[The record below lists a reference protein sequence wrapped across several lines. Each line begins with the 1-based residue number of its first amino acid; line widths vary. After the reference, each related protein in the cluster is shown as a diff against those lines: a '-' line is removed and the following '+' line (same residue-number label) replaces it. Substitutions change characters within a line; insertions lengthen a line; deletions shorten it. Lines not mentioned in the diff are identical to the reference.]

1 MSKNNVTLLI
11 NGSSDDSFVSYLLRS
26 FPGKKKLIILHFSRA
41 LVILCCKI
49 ILLEL
54 FSYRIHKLSISTQ
67 LKILSILSA
76 NAAPFL
82 DEILGEYITCLGLI
96 IKFYEASSQDVLVLK
111 RFIPDELDI
120 SCSSLDLSPMPVE
133 IQDKEVGQD
142 MIIYLIDILGQTV
155 LTARDFHMFKINN
168 NNVMEE
174 VLYVLE
180 NMDMRLKNCAI
191 DFFSKMIN
199 EFGINSSSKH
209 VNKFLAII
217 EKLIYTMPLFIDKGS
232 IQSYKFSN
240 HINGQLSQL
249 FGIIYYHG
257 ENVSEYKKTI
267 LLRLCKFILEIDHD
281 RLEKDYE
288 PIKNNVFSLELKD
301 ISKQLL
307 EKFIT
312 EEEIAAL
319 DNTIFESY
327 VKAVPSFF
335 STKVLSDAKTH
346 WSEND
351 SKVINLVE
359 ISSTFR
365 NISSALFVAL
375 KSAGNVNFN
384 MFVVSAHLNK
394 CLHLLNILFNFKV
407 NFLNWLQCKNNVLQ
421 DVLSTSTINA
431 VDPDINLKL
440 FSTEVTHQIIKDL
453 EKVIQINLHKS
464 TQPAHEV
471 NVISN
476 ILTKLLF
483 VGNEMNIADVEL
495 ILQVVGLASITAN
508 QNQRIRLQHSI
519 DFGKDKNYRNIT
531 FFKTLLT
538 QNICLNEQI
547 TMYSTKWKDAIVQVL
562 SSELD
567 MTNFGVQ
574 LEVKKF
580 YYYI

>member
-1 MSKNNVTLLI
+1 M
-11 NGSSDDSFVSYLLRS
+11 
-26 FPGKKKLIILHFSRA
+26 
-41 LVILCCKI
+41 
-49 ILLEL
+49 
-54 FSYRIHKLSISTQ
+54 
-67 LKILSILSA
+67 KILSILSA

-82 DEILGEYITCLGLI
+82 DEILGEYITCLRLV
-96 IKFYEASSQDVLVLK
+96 IKFYEASSQDVLVLN
-111 RFIPDELDI
+111 RFIPDDLDI
-120 SCSSLDLSPMPVE
+120 SCSDLDLSPMLVE

-155 LTARDFHMFKINN
+155 LTTRDFHMFKTNN

-191 DFFSKMIN
+191 DFFSKLIN

-209 VNKFLAII
+209 VDKFLAII
-217 EKLIYTMPLFIDKGS
+217 EKLIYTMPLLIDKGS

-257 ENVSEYKKTI
+257 ENISEYKKAI
-267 LLRLCKFILEIDHD
+267 LLRLSKFILEIDHD

-288 PIKNNVFSLELKD
+288 PIKNNVFSLELKES
-301 ISKQLL
+301 SKQLL

-319 DNTIFESY
+319 NSTIFESY

-346 WSEND
+346 WIENGATL
-351 SKVINLVE
+351 INLAE

-375 KSAGNVNFN
+375 NSAGNEIFN

-394 CLHLLNILFNFKV
+394 SLHLLNILFNFKV
-407 NFLNWLQCKNNVLQ
+407 NFLNWLQCKNGILQ
-421 DVLSTSTINA
+421 DVLNKPTTDTIF
-431 VDPDINLKL
+431 PKIILKL
-440 FSTEVTHQIIKDL
+440 FTPEVTHQIVKYL

-464 TQPAHEV
+464 TQPVHEL
-471 NVISN
+471 NVITN

-483 VGNEMNIADVEL
+483 IGNEMNIADIEL
-495 ILQVVGLASITAN
+495 ILQIVGLASVTSD
-508 QNQRIRLQHSI
+508 QNQQIKLQHHI

-538 QNICLNEQI
+538 QYVCLNKQI
-547 TMYSTKWKDAIVQVL
+547 FMYSTKWKDALVQVL

-574 LEVKKF
+574 LEVNINILMKILSVVVIF
-580 YYYI
+580 LTRYNTFHRRRNNTA

>member
-1 MSKNNVTLLI
+1 
-11 NGSSDDSFVSYLLRS
+11 
-26 FPGKKKLIILHFSRA
+26 
-41 LVILCCKI
+41 
-49 ILLEL
+49 
-54 FSYRIHKLSISTQ
+54 
-67 LKILSILSA
+67 
-76 NAAPFL
+76 
-82 DEILGEYITCLGLI
+82 
-96 IKFYEASSQDVLVLK
+96 
-111 RFIPDELDI
+111 
-120 SCSSLDLSPMPVE
+120 MPVE

-168 NNVMEE
+168 NNVVKE

-180 NMDMRLKNCAI
+180 NMDMRLKTSAI

-199 EFGINSSSKH
+199 EFGINSCSKH
-209 VNKFLAII
+209 VNKFLMII
-217 EKLIYTMPLFIDKGS
+217 EKLIYTMPLLIDKGS
-232 IQSYKFSN
+232 IQIYKFSN

-249 FGIIYYHG
+249 FGIIYYHS

-281 RLEKDYE
+281 RLQKDYE
-288 PIKNNVFSLELKD
+288 PIKNNVFSLELKES
-301 ISKQLL
+301 SKQLL

-319 DNTIFESY
+319 DSSIFESY
-327 VKAVPSFF
+327 VRVIPLFF

-346 WSEND
+346 WIENG
-351 SKVINLVE
+351 SKIINLAE

-375 KSAGNVNFN
+375 KSAGNENFN

-394 CLHLLNILFNFKV
+394 SLHLLNILFNFKI
-407 NFLNWLQCKNNVLQ
+407 NFLNWLQCKNGILQ
-421 DVLSTSTINA
+421 DALSKTEINTI
-431 VDPDINLKL
+431 VPDINLKL
-440 FSTEVTHQIIKDL
+440 FSSEVTHQIITDL
-453 EKVIQINLHKS
+453 EKVIEINLHKS
-464 TQPAHEV
+464 TQPAHEL
-471 NVISN
+471 NVITN

-483 VGNEMNIADVEL
+483 VGNEMNIADIEL
-495 ILQVVGLASITAN
+495 LLQIVGLASIPAN
-508 QNQRIRLQHSI
+508 QRQRIGLQHNI

-538 QNICLNEQI
+538 QYACLNEQI
-547 TMYSTKWKDAIVQVL
+547 TTYSAKWKDAIVQVL

-574 LEVKKF
+574 LEVCK
-580 YYYI
+580 YIFCT